1 MFRLDIWYCHL
12 ATTGIIDYLITD
24 YTQQPMPAQH
34 DRQQGDFCSLRYQ
47 FAGLASCFSTDQN
60 KLKSLED
67 VLQKPDEGNLHVR
80 FCEGDHS
87 NSGLLPPNKR
97 CAMGSTRHPML
108 SGCHTL
114 LESIRC
120 EHFTSAQQR
129 SRHLRRLTRAKD
141 PHAAL
146 HVLPSPPRP
155 AHTETFSQNRGGW
168 QSRPQPRSNCLS

>member
-87 NSGLLPPNKR
+87 NSGLLP
-97 CAMGSTRHPML
+97 
-108 SGCHTL
+108 
-114 LESIRC
+114 
-120 EHFTSAQQR
+120 
-129 SRHLRRLTRAKD
+129 LTRGALWALLD
-141 PHAAL
+141 TPCYLVATRYSSLFVVSISLPHNNGHDIFVA
-146 HVLPSPPRP
+146 
-155 AHTETFSQNRGGW
+155 
-168 QSRPQPRSNCLS
+168 